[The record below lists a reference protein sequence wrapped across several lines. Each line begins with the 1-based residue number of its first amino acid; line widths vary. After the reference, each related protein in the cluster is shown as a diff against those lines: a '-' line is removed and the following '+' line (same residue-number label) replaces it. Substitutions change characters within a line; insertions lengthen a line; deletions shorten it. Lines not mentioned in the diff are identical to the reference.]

1 MSSTMMNG
9 LNYFDLYYTLY
20 IYIFLYLDINIYCLM
35 VFEWQQIVK
44 LGQLFIYPSYLSIS
58 LSLLLPLS
66 LSLFENL
73 NLTNCSINWAGRSH
87 FLGLF
92 QTNLN
97 LLPTI
102 KFRPFPPTF
111 YYWLVVGCWLLV
123 VVSISVNVYRCVEQ
137 VTVVLYNWHFICFC
151 RLLPLYEKRYLLL
164 FAIPVKRQRQFA
176 IANKNFHKSF
186 DKPS

>member
-9 LNYFDLYYTLY
+9 LNYFDLYNIY
-20 IYIFLYLDINIYCLM
+20 IYIYISIFRYKYILFNGIWMATNS
-35 VFEWQQIVK
+35 ETWPIVH
-44 LGQLFIYPSYLSIS
+44 LSILFIYLSPSFF
-58 LSLLLPLS
+58 LS

-111 YYWLVVGCWLLV
+111 YYWLVVGCWLLLV
-123 VVSISVNVYRCVEQ
+123 FLSLCTGV
-137 VTVVLYNWHFICFC
+137 
-151 RLLPLYEKRYLLL
+151 
-164 FAIPVKRQRQFA
+164 
-176 IANKNFHKSF
+176 
-186 DKPS
+186 